1 MTKKVYK
8 ILRTNE
14 WEAAASTGKIITDLD
29 NGDGF
34 IHLSTAVQLAVTLSF
49 FFQDCDKVILLQLDL
64 EKIDDHKLLYED
76 PYPNQEK
83 RKGTFP
89 HLYSDLRTEQ
99 ISNVWTLKKSS
110 FNLPKE
116 VLLQAENSIL

>member
-14 WEAAASTGKIITDLD
+14 WEAASNTGKIITDLD
-29 NGDGF
+29 NADGF
-34 IHLSTAVQLAVTLSF
+34 IHLSTALQLAATLSF
-49 FFQDCDKVILLQLDL
+49 FFQDCDKVFLLQLDL
-64 EKIDDHKLLYED
+64 EKIDDDKLLYEA
-76 PYPNQEK
+76 PYPNQGK